1 MHCTLQNN
9 TSMSYSIKD
18 YMDQENV
25 LHKHIMLKGKYS
37 SSLKSDD
44 ASLNRLQIH
53 VSNVIKD
60 HVQNMSNTQE

>member
-1 MHCTLQNN
+1 MYFTLQNH

-18 YMDQENV
+18 YMAQENV
-25 LHKHIMLKGKYS
+25 LHKHTMLKGKYS

-53 VSNVIKD
+53 VTNVIKD
-60 HVQNMSNTQE
+60 RFQNMSYTQE

>member
-18 YMDQENV
+18 YMDQENA
-25 LHKHIMLKGKYS
+25 LHKHITLKEKYS

-44 ASLNRLQIH
+44 ASLNRLQIYMNK
-53 VSNVIKD
+53 V
-60 HVQNMSNTQE
+60 

>member
-53 VSNVIKD
+53 V
-60 HVQNMSNTQE
+60 